1 MSASVVVI
9 WLILMNYDIN
19 HHAAAR
25 YDYKEL
31 SSFGIFGGKGNT
43 CCKIS
48 F

>member
-19 HHAAAR
+19 HHAR
-25 YDYKEL
+25 YKEL

>member
-19 HHAAAR
+19 HHVR